1 MLVASFLITLAL
13 LSAEDTKPATAEMK
27 VYKSSRLGF
36 SIHYPATWEKLRGG
50 SSCGSGQWGLTA
62 AERLKRPVHPVIF
75 RPPNE
80 AYAFDG
86 LSVKVHRKF
95 EDPITKH
102 LDLMRPHR
110 LGFRRVVSD
119 FEFGA
124 GLIGKKVRLGPRR
137 TTYVLLADHRL
148 IELTAHCARSS
159 EFERLEH
166 TFDSMAKTLNLLP
179 LLDGKVSPGTFH
191 TYVGA
196 SFSFEYPADWTV
208 SGSYDDE
215 KNIGAGV
222 DQSLFIYAPVDPH
235 RSMLNVRTYVG
246 CSQYPLHPDE
256 KATIDDYIIE
266 TKRLMA
272 LIKGETSFRYEAY
285 ETQHGQ
291 KGIKYWYVVKLPLD
305 VEMNFVGW
313 VMPTRLGRLQVLG
326 FQYAPEQHDELGPI
340 FEHVGRSFVVN

>member
-1 MLVASFLITLAL
+1 MLVASFLITFAL
-13 LSAEDTKPATAEMK
+13 LGAEDTKPTTAEMK
-27 VYKSSRLGF
+27 VYKSSQLGF
-36 SIHYPATWEKLRGG
+36 LIQYPADWEKLRGG

-95 EDPITKH
+95 ENDITRH
-102 LDLMRPHR
+102 LESMRPHR

-148 IELTAHCARSS
+148 VELTAHCHRSL
-159 EFERLEH
+159 EFDRLEH
-166 TFDSMAKTLNLLP
+166 TFDSMARTLNLLTP
-179 LLDGKVSPGTFH
+179 FDRKGSPGTYR
-191 TYVGA
+191 TYEGA

-222 DQSLFIYAPVDPH
+222 DQSLFIYAPDNPD
-235 RSMLNVRTYVG
+235 RSMLAVRTYIG
-246 CSQYPLHPDE
+246 CSQYPRHPAE
-256 KATIDDYIIE
+256 KATIDDFVNE

-272 LIKGETSFRYEAY
+272 MIKGETSFRYEAY
-285 ETQHGQ
+285 ETQRGQ
-291 KGIKYWYVVKLPLD
+291 KGIKYWYVVKIPPNL
-305 VEMNFVGW
+305 EMNFTGW
-313 VMPTRLGRLQVLG
+313 AVPTRLGRLQVLG
-326 FQYAPEQHDELGPI
+326 FQYAPDQRDELTPI
-340 FEHVGRSFVVN
+340 VEHVGRSFVVK